1 MSVPGALFC
10 ELSNFL
16 AASNPQSFQG
26 EEKHKNIIC
35 CAANSMSH
43 KSYNKAAEGII
54 IDVLLGKV
62 EFQQFEKEKHPSDS
76 TDLNIRYIY

>member
-16 AASNPQSFQG
+16 TASNPQSFQG

-35 CAANSMSH
+35 CAANNMSH
-43 KSYNKAAEGII
+43 RSYNKAAEGII
-54 IDVLLGKV
+54 VEVLRGKA
-62 EFQQFEKEKHPSDS
+62 EFQ
-76 TDLNIRYIY
+76 